1 MSDIRLSERHH
12 GLTSTNRPVRE
23 PVRFT
28 PWTVC
33 YAEPVLLV
41 RACSYRLA
49 LTAGLDQH
57 ETVAAAVDHS
67 AASLQGIHAHRL
79 NHLSHATVEAPL

>member
-49 LTAGLDQH
+49 LT
-57 ETVAAAVDHS
+57 
-67 AASLQGIHAHRL
+67 
-79 NHLSHATVEAPL
+79 